1 MLCNLIKNITNL
13 INVQMEK
20 YTRIIF
26 YHTNINTMQINMD
39 FTNDWGII
47 WWQLSSHWDLI
58 AVEYNGDQ
66 ISDTI
71 STC

>member
-1 MLCNLIKNITNL
+1 MFKWK
-13 INVQMEK
+13 K

-39 FTNDWGII
+39 FTNDLGII

-58 AVEYNGDQ
+58 ADEYNGVQND
-66 ISDTI
+66 
-71 STC
+71 